1 MIFWPIIPSL
11 NTETFP
17 RSEGRG
23 QARKKPDIL
32 EARMPRFAGIF
43 FLLISQGILDK
54 KNLPKEVQVRVG
66 GKNKYIHTLLIF
78 CT

>member
-11 NTETFP
+11 KTQTFP

-23 QARKKPDIL
+23 QARKKPGCQG
-32 EARMPRFAGIF
+32 FQGF
-43 FLLISQGILDK
+43 FLMIPKGILDK
-54 KNLPKEVQVRVG
+54 KNLPREVQVRVG
-66 GKNKYIHTLLIF
+66 GNNKYIHTLLIF